1 MKKANFLLK
10 LQNNYL
16 TKKKITKSHDFQVL
30 RAYLPK
36 IFPPKCSI
44 EVFWK
49 ILESNKNQFVNDSY
63 TVVDLPKHTQDIQWL
78 TYYIDRLINL
88 TVHGY
93 DNTKVSR
100 ENIKAFIET
109 DPEFI
114 VERNRYEEDIVSL
127 LIQKLMTERKFGF
140 ANDDIMNLK
149 MNFTVNTDE
158 IFRQEI
164 TTQATKI
171 GIGSISIE
179 TGLEKNADLWREQTM
194 ETEFINRYIRPI
206 VSQRENVNGKNFVE
220 ILSKVSAMR
229 NEWIALRENEYYQKH
244 KAVIDFLDLA
254 TYDMK
259 LKPREIQ
266 LRKRTFDDKYSQI
279 TAPLF
284 DKLMQKNVNL
294 GHEQI

>member
-16 TKKKITKSHDFQVL
+16 TKKKVAKSHDFQVL
-30 RAYLPK
+30 RVYLPK

-49 ILESNKNQFVNDSY
+49 ILESDKNQFINDLY
-63 TVVDLPKHTQDIQWL
+63 TAVDLPKHTQDTRWL
-78 TYYIDRLINL
+78 TDYIDHLINL

-114 VERNRYEEDIVSL
+114 AERNRYEEDIVCL
-127 LIQKLMTERKFGF
+127 IIQKLMAERKFGF
-140 ANDDIMNLK
+140 ANDDMMNLK

-158 IFRQEI
+158 VFRQEI

-179 TGLEKNADLWREQTM
+179 TGLEKNADLWREKTM

-206 VSQRENVNGKNFVE
+206 VSQRENVNGRNFVE

-244 KAVIDFLDLA
+244 KAVIDFLDSA

>member
-16 TKKKITKSHDFQVL
+16 TKKKVAKSHDFQVL
-30 RAYLPK
+30 RVYLPK

-49 ILESNKNQFVNDSY
+49 ILESDKNQFINDLY
-63 TVVDLPKHTQDIQWL
+63 TAVDLPKHTQDIQWL
-78 TYYIDRLINL
+78 THYIDRLINL

-114 VERNRYEEDIVSL
+114 AERNRYEEDIVCL
-127 LIQKLMTERKFGF
+127 IIQKLMAERKFGF

-158 IFRQEI
+158 VFRQEI

-179 TGLEKNADLWREQTM
+179 TGLEKNADLWREKTM

-229 NEWIALRENEYYQKH
+229 NEWIALRENEYYKKH

>member
-16 TKKKITKSHDFQVL
+16 TKKKVAKSHDFQVL
-30 RAYLPK
+30 RVYLPK

-49 ILESNKNQFVNDSY
+49 ILESDKNQFVNDLY
-63 TVVDLPKHTQDIQWL
+63 TAVDLPKHTQDTRWL
-78 TYYIDRLINL
+78 TDYIDHLINL

-114 VERNRYEEDIVSL
+114 AERNRYEEDIVCL
-127 LIQKLMTERKFGF
+127 IIQKLMAERKFGF
-140 ANDDIMNLK
+140 ANDDMMNLK

-158 IFRQEI
+158 VFRQEI

-179 TGLEKNADLWREQTM
+179 TGLEKNADLWREKTM

-206 VSQRENVNGKNFVE
+206 VSQRQNVNGKNFVE

-229 NEWIALRENEYYQKH
+229 NEWIALRENEYYKKH
-244 KAVIDFLDLA
+244 KAVIDFLDSA

-284 DKLMQKNVNL
+284 DKLMQKKR
-294 GHEQI
+294 